1 MIPNMP
7 ALGIR
12 FEIGKI
18 ESADYGTASWKV
30 FFRAVDVNKLGG
42 CLLFEG
48 DTRASLYGTENV
60 YCLAIQS
67 QDEEILDKI
76 RSTLYESVE
85 YQHLAAT
92 PNFIDGNTVISEP
105 LPEAG
110 RVDVAGNLSG
120 GYNARSALE
129 ALQRERN
136 QE

>member
-12 FEIGKI
+12 FDVDKV
-18 ESADYGTASWKV
+18 ESVDYGMECWKV
-30 FFRAVDVNKLGG
+30 FWKAIDVGQIAG

-48 DTRASLYGTENV
+48 DTYASVYGMENV
-60 YCLAIQS
+60 FCLAIQS
-67 QDEEILDKI
+67 FDKKILGDI
-76 RSTLYESVE
+76 RIAMEASVD
-85 YQHLAAT
+85 YQTLAAS
-92 PNFIDGNTVISEP
+92 PDFVEGSTVISEP

-110 RVDVAGNLSG
+110 RVDVAGNLTG

-136 QE
+136 RE